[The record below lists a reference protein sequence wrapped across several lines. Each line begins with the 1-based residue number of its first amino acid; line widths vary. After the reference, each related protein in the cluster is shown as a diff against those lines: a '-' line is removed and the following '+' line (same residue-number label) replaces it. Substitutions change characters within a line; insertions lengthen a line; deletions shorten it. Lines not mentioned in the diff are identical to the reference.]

1 MDKKFFIELT
11 NDLYRL
17 TILFPEEEPIRIRIR
32 GLADDILTDLIT
44 ILEGSS
50 EEKIEAAKTVE
61 RKIGIMEGMLDIAKD
76 QKWVKNEE
84 FKEVEESYKQIKEE
98 ISKFNELQ
106 KKKKK
111 NQKPLSSKKTSQ
123 NESDKQKDKK
133 EVNKKEKRR
142 TEKESKSGKSKPKEN
157 KTKPESNENP
167 IKNIIS
173 LNKRQKKILE
183 MLESKNK
190 VQVQDVIDNLT
201 SKVTKR
207 TIRRDFK
214 KLMDLGFADQKGK
227 ANMTYYTIKK

>member
-17 TILFPEEEPIRIRIR
+17 TILFPEEEPLRVRVR

-76 QKWVKNEE
+76 QKWVKNEDFE
-84 FKEVEESYKQIKEE
+84 EVEKKYKEIKEE
-98 ISKFNELQ
+98 ITKFNKLQ

-111 NQKPLSSKKTSQ
+111 DQKPLPNQQKETKPEVKKETIK
-123 NESDKQKDKK
+123 EKEEKKEEKTKKKQEEDKK
-133 EVNKKEKRR
+133 ESGINK
-142 TEKESKSGKSKPKEN
+142 
-157 KTKPESNENP
+157 NP
-167 IKNIIS
+167 VKNIIS
-173 LNKRQKKILE
+173 LNKRQKEILE
-183 MLESKNK
+183 ILENKNK
-190 VQVQDVIDNLT
+190 VQVQDVIDNL
-201 SKVTKR
+201 SSDITKR

-214 KLMDLGFADQKGK
+214 KLIKLGMAIQKGK
-227 ANMTYYTIKK
+227 ANMTYYKLKEQTND